1 MRIDNIEQYIV
12 YAPFPLLNSH
22 RISLGLAVCIDYKK
36 GNKEISLLYP
46 NTFTMDCYEIYCI
59 SGDLFDGIERYETL
73 GEAEARIMELL
84 NEGGAK

>member
-22 RISLGLAVCIDYKK
+22 RYKK

-59 SGDLFDGIERYETL
+59 SGDLFDDIERYETL

>member
-1 MRIDNIEQYIV
+1 MRIDNIEQYTV
-12 YAPFPLLNSH
+12 HGFMVSH
-22 RISLGLAVCIDYKK
+22 RYWK